1 MFPVSAVK
9 VSELVDITG
18 LTASAISKR
27 LKKLDSGII
36 TAGNRV
42 VGVQSDAVEDILF
55 EEEKLKGLYDSFI
68 TVVGTNVGG
77 VGKTS
82 ATVSLAAASRRLIS
96 KKKAVV
102 IIDADSQASSTEQ
115 VVGKVPD
122 QIPVLKDYIDRNCS
136 LDDLLYPVGD
146 KSENLWIIR
155 SNLDNVYL
163 DRSFSSAQIVRDS
176 IKLLFREIFDRF
188 GEGTKIIL
196 DLPPQLSAVSQSAI
210 CALALL
216 PERSVYLIPMRTDR
230 VSIKGAKICLNEIK
244 STTASYRGV
253 DHINALCFLS
263 SYDAR
268 LKVSVETMR
277 IMIED
282 DLLKNH
288 ICNAVIRYSSEVT
301 KSSMKN
307 QNIFSSGKKS
317 NITSDYNELALSL
330 YVIDRQSLN

>member
-1 MFPVSAVK
+1 MFPVSEVK

-27 LKKLDSGII
+27 LRKVDQGLV
-36 TAGNRV
+36 TAGNRI
-42 VGVQSDAVEDILF
+42 VGIKPDAVESLLAG
-55 EEEKLKGLYDSFI
+55 EEKLSGLYDSFI

-115 VVGKVPD
+115 IIGDVPD
-122 QIPVLKDYIDRNCS
+122 NIPILKDYIDKKCT
-136 LDDLLYPVGD
+136 LDDLLFPIGEPED
-146 KSENLWIIR
+146 NFWIIR

-163 DRSFSSAQIVRDS
+163 DRCFSSAQMVRDS
-176 IKLLFREIFDRF
+176 IRRLFESIFSRF
-188 GEGTKIIL
+188 GEGTKILL
-196 DLPPQLSAVSQSAI
+196 DLPPQLSAVSQSAC
-210 CALALL
+210 CALAML
-216 PERSVYLIPMRTDR
+216 PQRSVYLIPMRTDR

-244 STTASYRGV
+244 STTASYKGV

-277 IMIED
+277 IMLED
-282 DLLKNH
+282 DVLKNH

-301 KSSMKN
+301 KSSMKS
-307 QNIFSSGKKS
+307 QNIYSSGKKS
-317 NITSDYNELALSL
+317 NVTCDYNELALSI
-330 YVIDRQSLN
+330 YVSDRKSMN